1 MSSGWRHE
9 ALCRSLGRGPGKVG
23 TRKIISCCTTL
34 LSQSLT
40 LAPNPHMLFAS
51 FPAHWLVMI
60 GQTISHYQ
68 ILEKLGGGGMGV
80 VYSARDTI
88 LDRMV
93 ALKFLTAEAI
103 REKLSFERFL
113 REARAAAALNHPNIC
128 TVHEIGEHGEKQPFL
143 VMELLEGDTLKFLI
157 SGRALRTDRLL
168 DIATQVAD
176 ALDHAHSRG
185 ITHRDIKPANIFVTR
200 AGKVKVLDFGL
211 AKLSPLASLSP
222 ETASSSPSGSG
233 SRDDTLTT
241 PGSSMGTVAY
251 MSPEQAGG
259 EELDSRCD
267 LFSFGAVLYEMATG
281 KQAFSAHTN
290 ALSFNAIFRHTPDR
304 PSAVNPDLPEAL
316 DGIIFKALEK
326 DRDLR
331 YQSAAE
337 LRADLRRLRRD
348 IESGKR
354 NAA

>member
-1 MSSGWRHE
+1 
-9 ALCRSLGRGPGKVG
+9 
-23 TRKIISCCTTL
+23 
-34 LSQSLT
+34 
-40 LAPNPHMLFAS
+40 
-51 FPAHWLVMI
+51 MI

-80 VYSARDTI
+80 VYSAHDTI
-88 LDRMV
+88 LDRPV

-200 AGKVKVLDFGL
+200 SGQVKILDFGL
-211 AKLSPLASLSP
+211 AKLASVLGVSP
-222 ETASSSPSGSG
+222 ETALDEASRGRAV
-233 SRDDTLTT
+233 RDDTLTT
-241 PGSSMGTVAY
+241 PGASMGTVAY
-251 MSPEQAGG
+251 MSPEQARG
-259 EELDSRCD
+259 EVLDVRSELFCVDS
-267 LFSFGAVLYEMATG
+267 V
-281 KQAFSAHTN
+281 HN
-290 ALSFNAIFRHTPDR
+290 
-304 PSAVNPDLPEAL
+304 
-316 DGIIFKALEK
+316 
-326 DRDLR
+326 
-331 YQSAAE
+331 
-337 LRADLRRLRRD
+337 
-348 IESGKR
+348 
-354 NAA
+354 

>member
-1 MSSGWRHE
+1 MVLGAQTCSTARAFSFSFHLRRH
-9 ALCRSLGRGPGKVG
+9 ATPAFGRGNDTGSKAGPLRTTG
-23 TRKIISCCTTL
+23 SCRTL
-34 LSQSLT
+34 CSQSLT
-40 LAPNPHMLFAS
+40 LHLNPHMLLRCS
-51 FPAHWLVMI
+51 PPDWLVMI

-80 VYSARDTI
+80 VYSAHDTI
-88 LDRMV
+88 LDR
-93 ALKFLTAEAI
+93 
-103 REKLSFERFL
+103 
-113 REARAAAALNHPNIC
+113 
-128 TVHEIGEHGEKQPFL
+128 
-143 VMELLEGDTLKFLI
+143 
-157 SGRALRTDRLL
+157 
-168 DIATQVAD
+168 QVAD

-211 AKLSPLASLSP
+211 AKLSPLRALSP
-222 ETASSSPSGSG
+222 ETASSSPSGSA

-304 PSAVNPDLPEAL
+304 A
-316 DGIIFKALEK
+316 
-326 DRDLR
+326 
-331 YQSAAE
+331 
-337 LRADLRRLRRD
+337 
-348 IESGKR
+348 
-354 NAA
+354 